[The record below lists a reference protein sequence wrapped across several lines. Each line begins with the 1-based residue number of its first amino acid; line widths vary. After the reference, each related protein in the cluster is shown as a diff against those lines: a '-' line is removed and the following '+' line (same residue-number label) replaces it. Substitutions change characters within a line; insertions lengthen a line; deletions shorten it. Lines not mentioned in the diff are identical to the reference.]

1 MFVLNILF
9 FVFFREVFE
18 IVAVPER
25 AEQTLR
31 PSAEDSLDELKR
43 KENKTADE
51 LGVTEDKKGRG
62 RGE

>member
-1 MFVLNILF
+1 M
-9 FVFFREVFE
+9 FREVFE

-25 AEQTLR
+25 AEQTPR

>member
-9 FVFFREVFE
+9 FFVFMFRTVFE

-31 PSAEDSLDELKR
+31 PSAEDSLDECL
-43 KENKTADE
+43 E
-51 LGVTEDKKGRG
+51 LLYEDSPSSLLRS
-62 RGE
+62 E